1 MRTVLDVS
9 LRTDE
14 TVVHALE
21 VYGNTILRLSYSY
34 LHNISDAEDILQ
46 ETLLKLIRNQPA
58 FESEEHQKAWLMRVA
73 INLCKN
79 KLKSSWFKTVAIPE
93 HYEAEALS
101 EEESDVL
108 TVVNELPLK
117 YREVVHLFYYE
128 GYSTIEI
135 ASILD
140 KKEATIR
147 SLLHRA
153 RKQLE
158 KSLKGACDFD
168 E

>member
-108 TVVNELPLK
+108 TAVNELPLK